1 LFKLKLLSNPV
12 YQGSASEM
20 ILIQFSHPQ
29 SVIRERKR
37 GEDWE
42 MIWKRFGDAKHN
54 SQKLERKGEINLPKE
69 CLKGF
74 VIRRAIV
81 IIGQADR
88 LLFLFL
94 EGTAQKKKNIGSLK
108 MGSLNSFS

>member
-1 LFKLKLLSNPV
+1 VIIKSKLSSNPI

-37 GEDWE
+37 GGDWE

-54 SQKLERKGEINLPKE
+54 NRELEREAESNLPKE
-69 CLKGF
+69 CIKGF
-74 VIRRAIV
+74 V
-81 IIGQADR
+81 
-88 LLFLFL
+88 
-94 EGTAQKKKNIGSLK
+94 
-108 MGSLNSFS
+108 

>member
-1 LFKLKLLSNPV
+1 LKKIGRGSGDTKL
-12 YQGSASEM
+12 
-20 ILIQFSHPQ
+20 
-29 SVIRERKR
+29 
-37 GEDWE
+37 
-42 MIWKRFGDAKHN
+42 N
-54 SQKLERKGEINLPKE
+54 SQELEKQGEINLPKE

-81 IIGQADR
+81 THWQADR

-108 MGSLNSFS
+108 MSLAKEF

>member
-1 LFKLKLLSNPV
+1 VIIKSKLSSNPI

-42 MIWKRFGDAKHN
+42 RIWKRFEDAKHN
-54 SQKLERKGEINLPKE
+54 SREVE
-69 CLKGF
+69 
-74 VIRRAIV
+74 
-81 IIGQADR
+81 
-88 LLFLFL
+88 
-94 EGTAQKKKNIGSLK
+94 S
-108 MGSLNSFS
+108 

>member
-1 LFKLKLLSNPV
+1 
-12 YQGSASEM
+12 M

-54 SQKLERKGEINLPKE
+54 NQELEREADLLKE
-69 CLKGF
+69 CIKGF
-74 VIRRAIV
+74 VIRRATFNT
-81 IIGQADR
+81 GR
-88 LLFLFL
+88 L
-94 EGTAQKKKNIGSLK
+94 TACFFYS
-108 MGSLNSFS
+108 